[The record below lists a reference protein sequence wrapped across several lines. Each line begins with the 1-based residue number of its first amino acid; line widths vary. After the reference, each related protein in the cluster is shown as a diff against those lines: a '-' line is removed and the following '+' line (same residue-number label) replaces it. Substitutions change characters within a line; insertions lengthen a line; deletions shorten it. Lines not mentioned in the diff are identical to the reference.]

1 MKIWETFIT
10 IGSTFRTSSSKS
22 VQQDKKRGYKLEL
35 NESVRAAHT
44 SDLETCLIIR
54 CPLDF
59 SLRVPEK
66 LAGCSRRGSLN
77 LARWVSQQCVALR
90 MSGTHFVH
98 GAKLHKCPRTASTC
112 SVIWR
117 EERLFNLSKWLLC
130 GSFSIATRSRD
141 ISILFVEIQDGLLVV
156 SGHWLRFDRAALATC
171 ELHRLT
177 QQLSCFLIG
186 RSRL

>member
-10 IGSTFRTSSSKS
+10 IGSTFRTFSSRS

-90 MSGTHFVH
+90 MSGTHFVY

-117 EERLFNLSKWLLC
+117 RAPLQSAQVVVLRELLDRNQITRYLDFAYRNSRWVAR
-130 GSFSIATRSRD
+130 GKRSLTSIWSGGISYLWASSTHTTVEMFS
-141 ISILFVEIQDGLLVV
+141 
-156 SGHWLRFDRAALATC
+156 DR
-171 ELHRLT
+171 T
-177 QQLSCFLIG
+177 Q
-186 RSRL
+186 